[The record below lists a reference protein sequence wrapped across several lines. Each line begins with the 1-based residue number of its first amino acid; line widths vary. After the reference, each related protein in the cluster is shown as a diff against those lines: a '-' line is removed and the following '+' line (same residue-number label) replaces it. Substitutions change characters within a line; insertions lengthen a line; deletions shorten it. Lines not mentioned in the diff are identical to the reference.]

1 MVKGGDGRESQGRR
15 LLLLLLLL
23 QEALTSPGQTCGA
36 DTAHT

>member
-15 LLLLLLLL
+15 LLLL